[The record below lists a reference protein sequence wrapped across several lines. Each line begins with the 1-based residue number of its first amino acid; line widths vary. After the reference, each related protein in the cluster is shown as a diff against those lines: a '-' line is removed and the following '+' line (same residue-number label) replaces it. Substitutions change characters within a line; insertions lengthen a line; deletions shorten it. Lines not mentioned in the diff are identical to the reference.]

1 MVFVRGTGIIEKIK
15 STKRKIIVTIND
27 GDESKLH
34 LCVPY
39 SKKTTINI
47 NDRVCFDGV
56 FDEETFVKVDF
67 ITKAYLEPLGFKI
80 KSKGEEV
87 FSFEKKSNYFKVA
100 LKNINFESNK
110 KTLQV
115 LLKFKDDEIVQKTN
129 SFLEKIKKIS
139 FEGLI
144 SKNVLFLTSVK
155 G

>member
-1 MVFVRGTGIIEKIK
+1 MVLVKGTGIVQKIK
-15 STKRKIIVTIND
+15 KTKYKNIVTVSDEND
-27 GDESKLH
+27 SELH
-34 LCVPY
+34 LSVPY
-39 SKKTTINI
+39 SKKINI
-47 NDRVCFDGV
+47 NTNDRVCFEGV
-56 FDEETFVKVDF
+56 FDENSFVEIDF
-67 ITKAYLEPLGFKI
+67 ITRAYLEPLGFKI
-80 KSKGEEV
+80 ESKGEEV
-87 FSFEKKSNYFKVA
+87 FSFEKKEKYFRVA

>member
-1 MVFVRGTGIIEKIK
+1 M
-15 STKRKIIVTIND
+15 
-27 GDESKLH
+27 
-34 LCVPY
+34 CVPY

-80 KSKGEEV
+80 ESKGEEV

-100 LKNINFESNK
+100 LKNINFEVNK

-115 LLKFKDDEIVQKTN
+115 LVKVQDDEVVQKTN

-144 SKNVLFLTSVK
+144 SKNVLFLTSIK

>member
-1 MVFVRGTGIIEKIK
+1 M
-15 STKRKIIVTIND
+15 
-27 GDESKLH
+27 
-34 LCVPY
+34 
-39 SKKTTINI
+39 
-47 NDRVCFDGV
+47 
-56 FDEETFVKVDF
+56 
-67 ITKAYLEPLGFKI
+67 
-80 KSKGEEV
+80 
-87 FSFEKKSNYFKVA
+87 FSFEKKEKYFRVA

-144 SKNVLFLTSVK
+144 SKNVLFLTSIK

>member
-1 MVFVRGTGIIEKIK
+1 MVLVKGTGIVQKIK
-15 STKRKIIVTIND
+15 KTKHKAIITIND
-27 GDESKLH
+27 GDGSELH
-34 LCVPY
+34 LSVPY

-56 FDEETFVKVDF
+56 FDDESFVEVDF

-80 KSKGEEV
+80 ESKGEEV
-87 FSFEKKSNYFKVA
+87 SSFEKKEKYFRVA

>member
-1 MVFVRGTGIIEKIK
+1 M
-15 STKRKIIVTIND
+15 S
-27 GDESKLH
+27 
-34 LCVPY
+34 VPY

-56 FDEETFVKVDF
+56 FDDESFVEVDF

-80 KSKGEEV
+80 ESKGEEV
-87 FSFEKKSNYFKVA
+87 FSFEKKEKYFRVA

-144 SKNVLFLTSVK
+144 SKNVLFLTSIK